1 MPTTA
6 SRHPFL
12 QGNIVLWLFF
22 PFCPF
27 SLAFYHHMALFSQ
40 PRDVYTG
47 IGKHPPPLAGRKK
60 PMSFFGVKNMKSE
73 KRKS

>member
-1 MPTTA
+1 
-6 SRHPFL
+6 
-12 QGNIVLWLFF
+12 
-22 PFCPF
+22 
-27 SLAFYHHMALFSQ
+27 MALFSQ

-47 IGKHPPPLAGRKK
+47 IGKHPPPLAERKK